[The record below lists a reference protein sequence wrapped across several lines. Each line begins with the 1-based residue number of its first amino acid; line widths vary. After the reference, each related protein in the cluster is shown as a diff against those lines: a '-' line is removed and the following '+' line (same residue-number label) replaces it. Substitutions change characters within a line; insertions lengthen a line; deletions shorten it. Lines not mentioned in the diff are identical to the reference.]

1 MILDQILL
9 TKGARGV
16 DRITQGESGLVCLLI
31 SISGLTI
38 TVKDFVIWLKCE
50 GGSAGD
56 INYLLIKAT
65 LDSLRNFFFAS

>member
-1 MILDQILL
+1 M
-9 TKGARGV
+9 KGAGGV
-16 DRITQGESGLVCLLI
+16 ERITQGESGLVCLPI

-38 TVKDFVIWLKCE
+38 TVIDFVIWLKRE

-56 INYLLIKAT
+56 INYFFIKAT